1 MEVECRHLST
11 HLSLGEALLPIN
23 KNSITNTTIANID
36 YSMQEHDMY
45 SAVKKCTDGTQSP
58 RSASF
63 GVLSHRISKLIH
75 WCSTVCS
82 N

>member
-1 MEVECRHLST
+1 MEVECCHLSIRLT
-11 HLSLGEALLPIN
+11 LGEALLPSN

-45 SAVKKCTDGTQSP
+45 STVEKCTDGTQSP

-75 WCSTVCS
+75 WCATVYI